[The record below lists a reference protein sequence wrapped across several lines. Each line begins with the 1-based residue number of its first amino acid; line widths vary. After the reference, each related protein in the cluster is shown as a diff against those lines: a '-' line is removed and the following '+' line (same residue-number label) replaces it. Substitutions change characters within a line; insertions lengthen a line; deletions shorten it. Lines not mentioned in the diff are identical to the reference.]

1 MQLATCLAFD
11 AFWGTTFAATFA
23 VGHRFL
29 DSPEKEI
36 SFSSW
41 LFLKVP
47 ILRRRAELEAQGY
60 NHRSGTLQV
69 AHTHVK
75 RA

>member
-1 MQLATCLAFD
+1 MKLATCLAFD
-11 AFWGTTFAATFA
+11 AFWGTTFATTFA

-41 LFLKVP
+41 LFLKVS
-47 ILRRRAELEAQGY
+47 ILRRRVELEAQGY
-60 NHRSGTLQV
+60 NH
-69 AHTHVK
+69 
-75 RA
+75 